1 MNIEQ
6 KDKLGVC
13 YIRIDR
19 DTTLTELTVL
29 KKSFNAKEHGL
40 AY

>member
-13 YIRIDR
+13 YIKIDR

-29 KKSFNAKEHGL
+29 KKALMPKSMD
-40 AY
+40 